1 MANKIKK
8 MFRIAKEVA
17 KCGDCVE
24 AKRNYRLG
32 AVGIRTDGTLVCSS
46 NITTREP
53 RKEAHAEYRVC
64 QKLNIGSV
72 IFVVRIGESN
82 RLRMARPC
90 KDCQSMMKNGGID
103 RVYYSIS
110 DNEYGV
116 IRFV

>member
-1 MANKIKK
+1 MPNKIKK

-17 KCGDCVE
+17 KSGDCVE

-53 RKEAHAEYRVC
+53 KKEAHAEYRVC
-64 QKLNIGSV
+64 QKLNVGSI

-82 RLRMARPC
+82 NLRMARPC
-90 KDCQSMMKNGGID
+90 KDCQLMMKNSGISK
-103 RVYYSIS
+103 VYYSIS

-116 IRFV
+116 IRFL